1 MVCVIH
7 RATQLGVCR
16 NYHESCYPP
25 PPPTKKKSKF
35 SNQNQKFQTPK
46 TPLIIPVTSNLVY
59 PPWGWGI
66 FLPYLQKLGQN
77 HHFHVWEE
85 PFPKQLFIFCASVR
99 ATQYYIVDIQG
110 EILPYNN
117 VVEHILA
124 ELAICKMAAFYY
136 YDQNPFW
143 FSLHIQIWLSQQG
156 LNNKSLIL
164 HKDANSWRILVVVVK
179 WHHIFA
185 LFSSIAVHSD

>member
-1 MVCVIH
+1 MCWGPRGVLWISSDRDDRMGAKLQNPNKSLELQIKPNKIPGPKFNPQKTPRWISEPQKFPLLVCVIH
-7 RATQLGVCR
+7 RATRLGVRR

-25 PPPTKKKSKF
+25 PPNKKKSKF

-99 ATQYYIVDIQG
+99 ATQYYIVDI
-110 EILPYNN
+110 
-117 VVEHILA
+117 A
-124 ELAICKMAAFYY
+124 
-136 YDQNPFW
+136 
-143 FSLHIQIWLSQQG
+143 
-156 LNNKSLIL
+156 
-164 HKDANSWRILVVVVK
+164 
-179 WHHIFA
+179 
-185 LFSSIAVHSD
+185 